1 VTWSWDPL
9 VLTALVAGGWWYWT
23 GTRSGAGVA
32 RSGAGVAR
40 SGAGVAHQWRAVAFG
55 AAAAL
60 TAVAL
65 ISPLDAL
72 STQLLSAHMTQH
84 VLLTLVVAPLLVL
97 SAPLQT
103 MARGLPSGL
112 RQRVG
117 RWQGRVRRVLWHPA
131 LPGVGLTL
139 FTVVFTAWHIP
150 AMYDAALASDLV
162 HALEH
167 TTMLGSALALWAPI
181 IRPRRTPAGT
191 GVVLLF
197 ISLIA
202 SGILAALLVFSPTPW
217 YAHHTTGE
225 WGLTRLADQQ
235 LAGAVMW
242 VLGGTIYVVAGALVL
257 MHWLHTDERMI
268 ARRERALS

>member
-1 VTWSWDPL
+1 VTVSAWSWDPL
-9 VLTALVAGGWWYWT
+9 VLTALLAGSWWYWT
-23 GTRSGAGVA
+23 GARTLRRSGIASRWQPA
-32 RSGAGVAR
+32 AFSA
-40 SGAGVAHQWRAVAFG
+40 AVG
-55 AAAAL
+55 L

-72 STQLLSAHMTQH
+72 SEQLLSAHMTQH

-97 SAPLQT
+97 SSPLQT
-103 MARGLPSGL
+103 MAWGLPPLL

-117 RWQGRVRRVLWHPA
+117 RWQGRVRRLLRHPA
-131 LPGVGLTL
+131 LPGVGLAL

-150 AMYDAALASDLV
+150 ALYNAALASDPV

-167 TTMLGSALALWAPI
+167 ITMLASALALWAPI
-181 IRPRRTPAGT
+181 IRPRRTPAGA
-191 GVVLLF
+191 GVLLLF

-217 YAHHTTGE
+217 YAHPTTGD

-257 MHWLHTDERMI
+257 MHWLHTDERVI